1 MRLIKN
7 SNNTN
12 IQPHGSACGSGHVCP
27 DATTSECNQTP
38 NYHGQAA
45 KWTTTVQITMGGN
58 VKVKPTTL

>member
-45 KWTTTVQITMGGN
+45 
-58 VKVKPTTL
+58 